1 MTSDGTGE
9 SSGRCFI
16 IVVVAGVAGVSDVN
30 GGSRGGG
37 GTVAHDGNYVLVLCC
52 AFVFV
57 CLMFLYFT
65 RGEKKEFPLFSAV
78 NGDIGSISSE
88 KHIQWDGI

>member
-52 AFVFV
+52 AFVLCVWCFS
-57 CLMFLYFT
+57 FSHS
-65 RGEKKEFPLFSAV
+65 EKKKNFRVIPRDE
-78 NGDIGSISSE
+78 
-88 KHIQWDGI
+88 WRY